1 MTDPKVTTKYMKGA
15 LYGDRWYVHDETGDS
30 VPGVS
35 AIKSMYP
42 APALEN
48 WFKKATAEYC
58 VDHVDAVSALAER
71 DREGAIELVKGATS
85 RHSKKAAGRGT
96 EVHALCEQV
105 MRDLLEGKK
114 SSFQVTKDDM
124 MYLRNFA
131 RFIKEFNV
139 KPVMVETTIWDHD
152 HRFAGT
158 FDLLAKID
166 GYDGLSI
173 IDTKSGQSGIYHD
186 AGVQQT
192 AYSWAEF
199 YINEAGEFV
208 DMPQVKQAFGL
219 WLRPDGW
226 ALIPLRTDDVMW
238 AHFLRLRELYAY
250 KEKIQDTV
258 VGRAVNENPLKK
270 KWRGNK

>member
-1 MTDPKVTTKYMKGA
+1 MTTPKVTTKYMKGA
-15 LYGDRWYVHDETGDS
+15 LYGDRWYVHDDSGDS

-58 VDHVDAVSALAER
+58 VDHVDAVASLAELDR
-71 DREGAIELVKGATS
+71 DGAIELVKGATS
-85 RHSKKAAGRGT
+85 RHSKKAANRGT

-105 MRDLLEGKK
+105 MRDMIDGKK
-114 SSFQVTKDDM
+114 STFQASKDDM
-124 MYLRNFA
+124 LYLRNFA

-139 KPVMVETTIWDHD
+139 KPVMIETTVWSQD
-152 HRFAGT
+152 HRYAGT
-158 FDLLAKID
+158 FDLMAEVK
-166 GYDGLSI
+166 GYEGLSLV
-173 IDTKSGQSGIYHD
+173 DTKSGQSGIYHD

-192 AYSWAEF
+192 GYKWADH
-199 YINEAGEFV
+199 YIDNEGAFQE
-208 DMPQVKQAFGL
+208 MPMVNQAFGL

-226 ALIPLRTDDVMW
+226 ALIPLRTDQVMW
-238 AHFLRLRELYAY
+238 DHFLRLRALYWY

-258 VGRAVNENPLKK
+258 VGKAVNANPLKK